1 MNKPIAAVI
10 LLLRFLR
17 SVVVSGWNTLV
28 FILSTNRQPAGLL
41 RFRFAPMSPAG
52 ASLLGCMIS
61 LTPGTTTIHIDM
73 ERREM
78 LLHLLDFSDPQAAI
92 DDIRREFEPYCV
104 TLFGDRA

>member
-1 MNKPIAAVI
+1 MKKSIAALV

-17 SVVVSGWNTLV
+17 SVVISGWNTMLY
-28 FILSTNRQPAGLL
+28 ILSSKRQPAGFL

-52 ASLLGCMIS
+52 ASLLGCMIT
-61 LTPGTTTIHIDM
+61 LTPGTTTVHIDM

-78 LLHLLDFSDPQAAI
+78 LLHLLDFSDPEAAI

-104 TLFGDRA
+104 TLFGERA